1 MEEMKAFERQ
11 VEHELHEMVGPIPR
25 FDAVEIAETA
35 VGAPRPGLLRR
46 PRAMSLAGLAAAVAV
61 LLIGIGIFGNLV
73 PDEQGPVRIE
83 GKGSFATIG
92 EAVAEAV
99 DGDVIVVGP
108 GTYEETV
115 EITTGVEIRGDGP
128 DVVEFLIP
136 FDGPAFRLRDANAVI
151 SGISF
156 LSRAPEAGSTRRQ
169 AMVIDGGVVILEDL
183 VARSDVPAEYEFVR
197 LNATD
202 DGSLIRG
209 NTSSGHII
217 ANRGAIATIEDN
229 TLLAQDPEGPPV
241 GIAVRRADVD
251 LVISG
256 NELNA
261 IDIPQGTAE
270 ISGNSIQGRPLGESE
285 VFGACGVAAHG
296 ESRPVLTDNR
306 VWDQGYGICGQ
317 VDVRGGEIYDNDVG
331 LLFEDRDPED
341 PRDPSSAAGA
351 VIRDNG
357 VGVQVGGLAPGIVVV
372 GSDGT
377 GAPDGMVGEAV
388 LSDNAFCGNGVDV
401 QAEEGAN
408 VVETGSTEC

>member
-1 MEEMKAFERQ
+1 MDEMQAFERQ
-11 VEHELHEMVGPIPR
+11 VERELHEMVGPIPR
-25 FDAVEIAETA
+25 FDAVETA
-35 VGAPRPGLLRR
+35 TTAAAGPRSGLLRR
-46 PRAMSLAGLAAAVAV
+46 PRAMSLAGLAAAVVV
-61 LLIGIGIFGNLV
+61 LLIGIGIFGNLR

-83 GKGSFATIG
+83 GEGSFATIG

-128 DVVEFLIP
+128 DVVESLIP
-136 FDGPAFRLRDANAVI
+136 FDGPAFRLRDADATI

-156 LSRAPEAGSTRRQ
+156 LSRAAEAGSTRRQ
-169 AMVIDGGVVILEDL
+169 AIDIDGGVVILEDL

-197 LNATD
+197 LNATE

-209 NTSSGHII
+209 NTSSGNII
-217 ANRGAIATIEDN
+217 ANRGANATIEDN
-229 TLLAQDPEGPPV
+229 VLLAQDPEGPPV
-241 GIAVRRADVD
+241 GVALRRADVD

-270 ISGNSIQGRPLGESE
+270 ISGNSIQGRTLGDSE
-285 VFGACGVAAHG
+285 VFGACGLAAHG

-306 VWDQGYGICGQ
+306 VRDKGYGICGH
-317 VDVRGGEIYDNDVG
+317 VEVRGGEVYDNDVG
-331 LLFEDRDPED
+331 LLFEDRDPG
-341 PRDPSSAAGA
+341 DPSDPPSVAGA

-372 GSDGT
+372 GSDGIS
-377 GAPDGMVGEAV
+377 GSEDMVGEAM